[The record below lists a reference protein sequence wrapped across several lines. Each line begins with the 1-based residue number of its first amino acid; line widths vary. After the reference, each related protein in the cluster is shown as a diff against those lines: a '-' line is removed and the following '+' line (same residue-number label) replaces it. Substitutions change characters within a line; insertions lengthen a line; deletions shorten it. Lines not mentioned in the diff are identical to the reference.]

1 VVLSII
7 SVVPT
12 DSAICSATFERLSF
26 VICTGKHWRPI
37 RIHEETALANSPDL
51 LNSKPAAITAGI
63 RPELFNDEIS
73 NLLTRRVLIIVL
85 TTFVI
90 AGVAVRMTG
99 IGSEGLSDDE
109 LNKLMAVNEYRTR
122 GLTGANGEHPFL
134 MKALLGVSLI
144 ASEHW
149 NQTSLVASR
158 PHLNIPVETALRVP
172 GAIFGAVTVILLF
185 LVAAELFGSEVGLI
199 AAALWTFDPL
209 VIGFSRIA
217 KEDTFFIFFFLLAC
231 LFWLRSQRVAETESP
246 EKAQKFYWLT
256 AAAMGAMLASKLI
269 VMMIAIPISYNY
281 VFQKIP
287 ATRWVI
293 GKPRFIRFFI
303 IMGIVFVILS
313 PTILLPE
320 TWKSMADFSSS
331 RVIGHDS
338 YEFVGRLYP
347 HRVTDWL
354 RGTPWYFYFVQLATR
369 LPLVS
374 FISFVVGCAVLWRK
388 KLGDGRYFLYVWLVL
403 WGLAFMFVGGK
414 FARYITTLMPAVFIT
429 AAIAIQLVARHFAQ
443 WCAQLFN
450 NQSIKIY
457 AHGLIPL
464 LVVQMTIWSAV
475 HAAPHYR
482 LYYNPIAGGRLFFP
496 QDDFYDA
503 YMQQTMAEIA
513 QRASPNAHVASET
526 PNVCTYY
533 AGRANRP
540 DLQCLEF
547 SDPNHLKQLQAGDFV
562 IDARGRTYFSNQ
574 AMLMRLRN
582 VSKPA
587 FTVSVGQVPAA
598 DVYVLDQKSLVAL
611 FGS

>member
-1 VVLSII
+1 L
-7 SVVPT
+7 
-12 DSAICSATFERLSF
+12 A
-26 VICTGKHWRPI
+26 
-37 RIHEETALANSPDL
+37 AL
-51 LNSKPAAITAGI
+51 
-63 RPELFNDEIS
+63 
-73 NLLTRRVLIIVL
+73 
-85 TTFVI
+85 VI
-90 AGVAVRMTG
+90 AGFAFRTTG

-109 LNKLMAVNEYRTR
+109 LNKLAAVNDYRTR

-134 MKALLGVSLI
+134 MKALLGISLV

-149 NQTSLVASR
+149 NQSSLVASH
-158 PHLNIPVETALRVP
+158 PQLNIPVEVALRLP
-172 GAIFGAVTVILLF
+172 GAMFGALTAILLF

-199 AAALWTFDPL
+199 TAALWSFDPL
-209 VIGFSRIA
+209 VMGFNRIA

-231 LFWLRSQRVAETESP
+231 LFWLRGQRVAEAESP
-246 EKAQKFYWLT
+246 KKAQRFYWLT

-281 VFQKIP
+281 VFQSIP

-293 GKPRFIRFFI
+293 GKARFIKFFI
-303 IMGIVFVILS
+303 IMGVVFVIIS

-338 YEFVGRLYP
+338 YEFVGRLYS

-374 FISFVVGCAVLWRK
+374 FISFLVGCAVAWRK
-388 KLGDGRYFLYVWLVL
+388 RLGDGRYFLYVWLVL

-414 FARYITTLMPAVFIT
+414 FARYVTTLMPAVFIT
-429 AAIAIQLVARHFAQ
+429 AAIAIQFAARRFAR
-443 WCAQLFN
+443 LFH

-464 LVVQMTIWSAV
+464 LAVLLTIWSAV

-482 LYYNPIAGGRLFFP
+482 LYYNSIAGGRLLFP

-513 QRASPNAHVASET
+513 RSASPNARVASEI

-533 AGRANRP
+533 AKRANRP
-540 DLQCLEF
+540 DLKCLEF
-547 SDPNHLKQLQAGDFV
+547 SDPDHLKQLQAGDFV

-574 AMLMRLRN
+574 AMLLRLRN
-582 VSKPA
+582 VSKPIFNVA
-587 FTVSVGQVPAA
+587 VGQVPAT
-598 DVYVLDQKSLVAL
+598 DVYILDEQSLTTL
-611 FGS
+611 RGQ

>member
-1 VVLSII
+1 M
-7 SVVPT
+7 
-12 DSAICSATFERLSF
+12 SAQ
-26 VICTGKHWRPI
+26 V
-37 RIHEETALANSPDL
+37 ETV
-51 LNSKPAAITAGI
+51 ITAGL
-63 RPELFNDEIS
+63 RPELFAGRGILS
-73 NLLTRRVLIIVL
+73 ASRTLVFLALTVLIVGG
-85 TTFVI
+85 FGFRV
-90 AGVAVRMTG
+90 TG
-99 IGSEGLSDDE
+99 LSAEGLSEDE
-109 LNKLMAVNEYRTR
+109 LNKLNAVADYRAH

-134 MKALLGVSLI
+134 MKALLGVSLV

-149 NQTSLVASR
+149 NQTSLVASH
-158 PHLNIPVETALRVP
+158 PQWNVPVEVALRLP
-172 GAIFGAVTVILLF
+172 GAIVGALTAILLF
-185 LVAAELFGSEVGLI
+185 LLAAELFGSEVGLI

-209 VIGFSRIA
+209 VMGFNRIA

-231 LFWLRSQRVAETESP
+231 LLWIRGQRVAEAESP
-246 EKAQKFYWLT
+246 EKAQRFYWLT

-269 VMMIAIPISYNY
+269 VMMIAIPIAYNY

-303 IMGIVFVILS
+303 IIGIVFVIIS

-331 RVIGHDS
+331 RAIGHDS
-338 YEFVGRLYP
+338 YEFMGRLYG

-374 FISFVVGCAVLWRK
+374 FISFVIGCGVLFRK
-388 KLGDGRYFLYVWLVL
+388 RLGDGRYFLYVWLVL

-414 FARYITTLMPAVFIT
+414 FTRYITTLMPVVFIT
-429 AAIAIQLVARHFAQ
+429 AAIAIQFVARHFAQ
-443 WCAQLFN
+443 WYAQVFN
-450 NQSIKIY
+450 NQPIKVY
-457 AHGLIPL
+457 AHALIPL
-464 LVVQMTIWSAV
+464 LVVLLAIWSAV
-475 HAAPHYR
+475 SAAPHYR
-482 LYYNPIAGGRLFFP
+482 LYYNSIAGGRLLFP

-503 YMQQTMAEIA
+503 YMQQTMTEIA
-513 QRASPNAHVASET
+513 QRASRNAHVTSEI

-533 AGRANRP
+533 AKRANRP

-547 SDPNHLKQLQAGDFV
+547 SDSDYWRQLQPGDFV

-587 FTVSVGQVPAA
+587 FNVPVGQVPAA
-598 DVYVLDQKSLVAL
+598 DVYILDQNSLVAL

>member
-1 VVLSII
+1 L
-7 SVVPT
+7 P
-12 DSAICSATFERLSF
+12 D
-26 VICTGKHWRPI
+26 
-37 RIHEETALANSPDL
+37 SPDL
-51 LNSKPAAITAGI
+51 SNLKPVAITAGL
-63 RPELFNDEIS
+63 RPELFTDDVS
-73 NLLTRRVLIIVL
+73 RLLSRRVLIIVL
-85 TTFVI
+85 AVLVV
-90 AGVAVRMTG
+90 AGLGFRTTG

-109 LNKLMAVNEYRTR
+109 LNKLVAVNDYRAR

-134 MKALLGVSLI
+134 MKALLGISLV

-149 NQTSLVASR
+149 NQTSFVAAHPR
-158 PHLNIPVETALRVP
+158 LNVPVEVALRVP
-172 GAIFGAVTVILLF
+172 GAIFGALTSILLF

-209 VIGFSRIA
+209 VMGFNRIA

-231 LFWLRSQRVAETESP
+231 LFWLRGQRVAEAESA
-246 EKAQKFYWLT
+246 EKAQRFYWLT

-281 VFQKIP
+281 IFQKIP

-303 IMGIVFVILS
+303 IVGVAFVIFS

-338 YEFVGRLYP
+338 YEFIGRLYG

-369 LPLVS
+369 LPLIS
-374 FISFVVGCAVLWRK
+374 FISFVIGCAVLFRK
-388 KLGDGRYFLYVWLVL
+388 RLGDGRYFLYVWLVL
-403 WGLAFMFVGGK
+403 WGLAFTFVGGK
-414 FARYITTLMPAVFIT
+414 FARYVTTLMPAVFIT
-429 AAIAIQLVARHFAQ
+429 ASIAIQFAARHLAQ
-443 WCAQLFN
+443 WCARLFN

-457 AHGLIPL
+457 AHALIPL
-464 LVVQMTIWSAV
+464 LVVLLSIWSAV
-475 HAAPHYR
+475 SASPHYR
-482 LYYNPIAGGRLFFP
+482 LYYNPIAGGRLLFP

-503 YMQQTMAEIA
+503 YMQQTMADIA
-513 QRASPNAHVASET
+513 QRASRNAQVASEI
-526 PNVCTYY
+526 PNVCAYY
-533 AGRANRP
+533 ANRANRP
-540 DLQCLEF
+540 DLKCLEF
-547 SDPNHLKQLQAGDFV
+547 SDPDHLKQMQAGDFV

-582 VSKPA
+582 VGQPA
-587 FTVSVGQVPAA
+587 FSISVGQVPAA
-598 DVYVLDQKSLVAL
+598 DIFILDQKSLAAL
-611 FGS
+611 LETNRR